1 MANSQKPVLEKVN
14 NEAVVDEL
22 LSQNLQECTKLSDRI
37 DSNEENTQQYGS
49 DLSSPESTGNSDNMQ
64 DVFINKNSDLVPEGK
79 KLGAD
84 EPQLETEAKSQDSNA
99 DEESLEEKENEEE
112 ILEDESN
119 LKERELQM
127 TEDEKENFRQQAQIH
142 KKTGNDLFRSE
153 NYSDAMNCYNKGLQ
167 ICPLCFAKDRSIMY
181 SNRAA
186 CKLRLNK
193 KEQAISD
200 CTKAVELNPSY
211 PKCLL
216 RRAQTYESLEKLDE
230 ALEDYKK
237 VVELEPSNRE
247 AIEAC
252 MRLPEEINIR
262 NEKMKAEMIDKLKD
276 LGNLILRP
284 FGLSTDNFKLQQDP
298 NSGGYSVQ
306 FNQSPPQ
313 SGGPNGK

>member
-1 MANSQKPVLEKVN
+1 MVEKVD
-14 NEAVVDEL
+14 NEDVVDEL
-22 LSQNLQECTKLSDRI
+22 LSENLQECIKLSERT
-37 DSNEENTQQYGS
+37 DSNEEYAVQQGTELSGTRSGGTSDNTQE
-49 DLSSPESTGNSDNMQ
+49 L
-64 DVFINKNSDLVPEGK
+64 FINKNFESLKEDK

-84 EPQLETEAKSQDSNA
+84 ETHLENEAQSQDS
-99 DEESLEEKENEEE
+99 DEAENVDKEHLEEKESEEE
-112 ILEDESN
+112 TVEDEQN
-119 LKERELQM
+119 LKEREMHM
-127 TEDEKENFRQQAQIH
+127 TEDEKESFQRQAQIY
-142 KKTGNDLFRSE
+142 KKTGNDLFRNE
-153 NYSDAMNCYNKGLQ
+153 NYSDAMDFYSKGLQ

-262 NEKMKAEMIDKLKD
+262 NEKMKTEMVDKLKD

-284 FGLSTDNFKLQQDP
+284 FGLSTENFKLQQDP
-298 NSGGYSVQ
+298 NSGGYTVQ